1 MPKVIQNTFSDQ
13 SNWARTNKNKNP
25 ENPHVYSERNK
36 RGIKTSINEG
46 SNAGI
51 EKHKR
56 QKTRN
61 WQM

>member
-1 MPKVIQNTFSDQ
+1 MPKIIQNTCSDY

-56 QKTRN
+56 
-61 WQM
+61 